1 MATWGPLAGIRV
13 VDLSS
18 MLSGPWA
25 TMILADQGA
34 DVIKVEEPAQGD
46 HTRTLSNRH
55 KGFSAQFL
63 NLNRNK
69 RSVTIDLK
77 TRRGRRPA
85 EAAVRDRRRV
95 RAEFPPRRG
104 GAARHR
110 RGRHP
115 RGGAAHRLRVDQRLR
130 RERPLRQEAD
140 LRPDHPGA
148 VGPHQRAGR
157 LGYGAAAPRSHGAAR
172 QADRGDGGA
181 GDQRGAGGALQV
193 RRRPA
198 RAPLHARCRAGV
210 PVGLR
215 HEPADLRRPGGDG
228 ADRGELHRPHLRDQQ
243 RLHDRGRHGQQGVDR
258 AHARAGA
265 PRMAGRSPLQD
276 AGPARPEHRRPA
288 ADDAG
293 RSQDRARPRNGWSAS
308 KPKACPARR
317 C

>member
-1 MATWGPLAGIRV
+1 MGPLAGIRV

-77 TRRGRRPA
+77 TGEGVDLLKRLCATADVFVQNFRPGVVERLGIDE
-85 EAAVRDRRRV
+85 EAIRAV
-95 RAEFPPRRG
+95 APQ
-104 GAARHR
+104 
-110 RGRHP
+110 
-115 RGGAAHRLRVDQRLR
+115 HRLRVDQRLR

-140 LRPDHPGA
+140 LRSHHPGA

-157 LGYGAAAPRSHGAAR
+157 LGYGAAAPHSHGAAR
-172 QADRGDGGA
+172 QADGGDGGA
-181 GDQRGAGGALQV
+181 GDQRGAGGALQI
-193 RRRPA
+193 RHRPA
-198 RAPLHARCRAGV
+198 RAALHAGCRARV

-215 HEPADLRRPGGDG
+215 HEPADLCRPGGDG
-228 ADRGELHRPHLRDQQ
+228 ADRGELHRPDLRDQQ
-243 RLHDRGRHGQQGVDR
+243 RVHDGGRHGQQGVDR
-258 AHARAGA
+258 AHARAGTA
-265 PRMAGRSPLQD
+265 RMAGRSPLQD
-276 AGPARPEHRRPA
+276 AGLARSEHRRPA
-288 ADDAG
+288 ADDPG
-293 RSQDRARPRNGWSAS
+293 RSQDRARPRNGWSGS
-308 KPKACPARR
+308 KPRACPARR